1 MSETQYHT
9 QLHTQHHTTT
19 ALQFRNKS
27 KFLIVQCF
35 LTKVNLSVSIEPD
48 AKYVFKYTNKFE
60 LPVSY
65 LSEQLK
71 ALPFM

>member
-1 MSETQYHT
+1 MLETQYHT
-9 QLHTQHHTTT
+9 TKT
-19 ALQFRNKS
+19 LQFRNKN
-27 KFLIVQCF
+27 KFLNVQCL
-35 LTKVNLSVSIEPD
+35 LTTVNLSVSLEPES
-48 AKYVFKYTNKFE
+48 KRVFKYTNNFE